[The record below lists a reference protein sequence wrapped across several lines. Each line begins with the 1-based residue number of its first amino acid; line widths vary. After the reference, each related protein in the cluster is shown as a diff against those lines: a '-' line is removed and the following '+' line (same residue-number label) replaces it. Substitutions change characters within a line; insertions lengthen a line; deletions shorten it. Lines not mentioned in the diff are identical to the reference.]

1 MPQSEILDRLAEA
14 VAKLYRDI
22 VPRLAQDALDAGLSP
37 YEIIAEGLSKGMRI
51 VGEQFKRNE
60 VYIPEVLVACDA
72 YYAGLNVVR
81 PHIDRAERDKFLG
94 TMVIGTIYGD
104 VHTVGKDVAVPIFEA
119 AGLNVI
125 DLGVGVPAEGFVN
138 AVKEHDAQIVGLG
151 TYMTSSFMHTKHVV
165 DALREAGVRDKVKVI
180 CGGPSVNPEAARRM
194 GADDASD
201 DAWEAV
207 DKIKALLNQLVEEGK
222 WKGAAA

>member
-1 MPQSEILDRLAEA
+1 MPQNEILDRLAEA
-14 VAKLYRDI
+14 VVHLDSNATA
-22 VPRLAQDALDAGLSP
+22 RLAQEALDAGLSP
-37 YEIIAEGLSKGMRI
+37 YEIIAEGLSKGMRT

-81 PHIDRAERDKFLG
+81 PHIDRAERGKFLG

-125 DLGVGVPAEGFVN
+125 DLGIGVPAEGFVN

-165 DALREAGVRDKVKVI
+165 DALREAGLRDRVKVI
-180 CGGPSVNPEAARRM
+180 CGGPSVNAEAARRM

-207 DKIKALLNQLVEEGK
+207 EKIKALLRQLAEEGRS
-222 WKGAAA
+222 KGAAA